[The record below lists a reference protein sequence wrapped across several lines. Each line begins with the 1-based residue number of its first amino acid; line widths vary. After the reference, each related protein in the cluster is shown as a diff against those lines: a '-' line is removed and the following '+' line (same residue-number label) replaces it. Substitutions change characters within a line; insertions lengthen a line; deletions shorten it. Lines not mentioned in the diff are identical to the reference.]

1 MMFRPR
7 RSLHTLMAGLLAL
20 TILLPSLV
28 IASPTAAAAPAGG
41 SLRVVLLGD
50 SYSAGNGAGDYY
62 GDDKSAYRSR
72 NNWAHRYVDW
82 VNTQNVSA
90 TLTNLAHSGAVTDDL
105 LGRSGQVAAM
115 PTDTDLV
122 MLTIGGNDVGFADIV
137 QKCFMLG
144 MRDAKS
150 CKTKVDSANALMDDV
165 MASTSSVLQKI
176 DERLPDGA
184 QVILVGYPRL
194 ATSRSYILKN
204 LFGSFSY
211 DAGTGVRALS
221 ETARTKQAALARN
234 WNAAHPGL
242 KVTYIDGV
250 VAAFDGHEPDPATNS
265 RNDYRWLNEFFE
277 TRGRLAANGKTTSTF
292 SLDAAEFYHPNII
305 GHQQIASLIIN
316 QAGVPSNVK
325 PASSPAIA
333 PAAYAVS
340 STVEADGKNAPEA
353 WIQGPYVAQEGSTLS
368 LDARGSYAGD
378 GTITAYEWDL
388 DGDGVFEQTSAEP
401 VIDYTFDDLYDGQI
415 SLRVAQDDGQTDVYT
430 TQVQITDD
438 GDNTPPDLDNCPT
451 VNNYSQSDYD
461 GDGVG
466 DACDPD
472 PGYPT
477 EDQPGVC
484 VVGENC
490 PDDDAAAPTPG
501 PDSAATDPD
510 PTDATHPAV
519 PDSAG
524 QSAPSSAPTPTD
536 TTDPEAAAPAPD
548 AAGDAAAAGN
558 QPATAADSPTAPG
571 TAVAP
576 ETMSSPYATPTVST
590 AHDTRTRLANTGFS
604 PGLPFA
610 IALAATAVGTVLIR
624 GDIRRQLR

>member
-1 MMFRPR
+1 MFRPR
-7 RSLHTLMAGLLAL
+7 RSLRTLLVGLLAL
-20 TILLPSLV
+20 TILVPFLIV
-28 IASPTAAAAPAGG
+28 ASPTPAAAAQAGG

-137 QKCFMLG
+137 QKCFTLG
-144 MRDAKS
+144 LRDAKS
-150 CKTKVDSANALMDDV
+150 CKTKVDGANALMDDV
-165 MASTSSVLQKI
+165 MGSTRNILQLI
-176 DERLPDGA
+176 DDRLPDGA

-194 ATSRSYILKN
+194 ATSRSYILKD
-204 LFGSFSY
+204 LFGSVSY

-221 ETARTKQAALARN
+221 ETARDKQAAMVEN
-234 WNAAHPGL
+234 WNATHPGL

-305 GHQQIASLIIN
+305 GHQQMANLIIN
-316 QAGVPSNVK
+316 QVGVPSNVK
-325 PASSPAIA
+325 PASSPAIV
-333 PAAYAVS
+333 AASYAVS
-340 STVEADGKNAPEA
+340 DSVTTAEDAPEA
-353 WIQGPYVAQEGSTLS
+353 WIQGPYVAKEGSTLT
-368 LDARGSYAGD
+368 LDARGSHADDGD
-378 GTITAYEWDL
+378 ITTYEWDL
-388 DGDGVFEQTSAEP
+388 DGDGVFEQTSTEP
-401 VIDYTFDDLYDGQI
+401 VIDYTFADLYDGQVG
-415 SLRVAQDDGQTDVYT
+415 LRVTQDDGQTDVYT

-438 GDNTPPDLDNCPT
+438 GDNTPPELDNCPDAY
-451 VNNYSQSDYD
+451 NYSQSDYD
-461 GDGVG
+461 GDGIG
-466 DACDPD
+466 DVCDPD
-472 PGYPT
+472 SGYPT

-490 PDDDAAAPTPG
+490 PDDDQATAAPVPTPDGAGTAPDASDPTDSATTAAPADATDPEPAAPTP
-501 PDSAATDPD
+501 
-510 PTDATHPAV
+510 
-519 PDSAG
+519 
-524 QSAPSSAPTPTD
+524 D
-536 TTDPEAAAPAPD
+536 T
-548 AAGDAAAAGN
+548 AGDAAAAGN
-558 QPATAADSPTAPG
+558 QPATAADNPTALG
-571 TAVAP
+571 TAVAT
-576 ETMSSPYATPTVST
+576 ETPLSLPTTPAGST
-590 AHDTRTRLANTGFS
+590 AHDARTRLANTGFS
-604 PGLPFA
+604 AGLPFA
-610 IALAATAVGTVLIR
+610 AISLAATAVGTVLIR
-624 GDIRRQLR
+624 GAIRRQLR